1 MNNMQMPAEILRA
14 EILDWW
20 EAERDRISEA
30 LPERLPALLYK
41 VDKII
46 DDMSASDLLKRGKF
60 VAEKVEPVVVDWIE
74 RLYKELTHELD
85 ESFRASVK
93 EAEGGETYK
102 NWTYGEMATAGAA
115 IAVSA
120 APAAGIPF
128 YAGGLTAAGTV
139 VFGLTLPF
147 TGGSLLAGAV
157 AAAAGSAVLLAAGPA
172 VRAKAVSRLK
182 SNFKSSIHDV
192 IEERVLGSAADR
204 RAASLKQVLFSELQ
218 GVALKRMELAA

>member
-93 EAEGGETYK
+93 EAEGGESYK

-139 VFGLTLPF
+139 VFGLTLPW
-147 TGGSLLAGAV
+147 TGGGLLAGAV

>member
-1 MNNMQMPAEILRA
+1 MQIPAEILRA

-20 EAERDRISEA
+20 EAERDRIAESI
-30 LPERLPALLYK
+30 PERLPALLYK
-41 VDKII
+41 VEKII
-46 DDMSASDLLKRGKF
+46 DDMSASDLLKRDKF
-60 VAEKVEPVVVDWIE
+60 VAEKIEPVVADWIE
-74 RLYKELTHELD
+74 RLYKELTYELD
-85 ESFRASVK
+85 ESFRASAK

-128 YAGGLTAAGTV
+128 YAGGLTAAGTI

-147 TGGSLLAGAV
+147 GGGLLPGAV

>member
-1 MNNMQMPAEILRA
+1 MQMPAEVLRA

-30 LPERLPALLYK
+30 LPERLPALFYK

-60 VAEKVEPVVVDWIE
+60 VAEKVEPVVADWIE
-74 RLYKELTHELD
+74 RLYKELTHALD
-85 ESFRASVK
+85 ESFRASAK

-102 NWTYGEMATAGAA
+102 NWSYGEMATAGAA

-147 TGGSLLAGAV
+147 TGGGLAAGAV

-172 VRAKAVSRLK
+172 VRAKAVSKLK
-182 SNFKSSIHDV
+182 SNLKSSIH
-192 IEERVLGSAADR
+192 EEITQRVLGASAKAKD
-204 RAASLKQVLFSELQ
+204 ASLTQILFSELQ
-218 GVALKRMELAA
+218 GVVLKRMDMAS

>member
-1 MNNMQMPAEILRA
+1 MQMPAEILRA

-20 EAERDRISEA
+20 EAERDRIAEA
-30 LPERLPALLYK
+30 IPERLPALLYK

-46 DDMSASDLLKRGKF
+46 NDMSASDLLKRGKF
-60 VAEKVEPVVVDWIE
+60 VTEKVEPVVADWIE

-85 ESFRASVK
+85 KSFRASAK

-102 NWTYGEMATAGAA
+102 NWSYGEMATAGAA

-128 YAGGLTAAGTV
+128 FAGGLTAAGTV

-147 TGGSLLAGAV
+147 TGGGLAAGAV

-172 VRAKAVSRLK
+172 VRTKAISVLK
-182 SNFKSSIHDV
+182 SKFKSSIHDE
-192 IEERVLGSAADR
+192 ITKRVLGFEKDR
-204 RAASLKQVLFSELQ
+204 EAISLKEVLFSELQ
-218 GVALKRMELAA
+218 GVALKRMEMAA